1 MEIRRGTT
9 PTICIEIPDEI
20 DTSKITAAYVTLNQD
35 GTELEK
41 NIEDLTIT
49 DQVLSFV
56 LTQDETLEFN
66 SLINGWVQ
74 IRIKL
79 SNGTALASQ
88 KETLKILPIIKEGT
102 I

>member
-9 PTICIEIPDEI
+9 PTICIEIPEEI
-20 DTSKITAAYVTLNQD
+20 DASKITAAYVTLNQD

-49 DQVLSFV
+49 EQVLSFD
-56 LTQDETLEFN
+56 LTQEETLNFN
-66 SLINGWVQ
+66 SLINGWIQ
-74 IRIKL
+74 IRLKL
-79 SNGTALASQ
+79 KNETAVASQ
-88 KETLKILPIIKEGT
+88 KEVLKILPIIKEGA